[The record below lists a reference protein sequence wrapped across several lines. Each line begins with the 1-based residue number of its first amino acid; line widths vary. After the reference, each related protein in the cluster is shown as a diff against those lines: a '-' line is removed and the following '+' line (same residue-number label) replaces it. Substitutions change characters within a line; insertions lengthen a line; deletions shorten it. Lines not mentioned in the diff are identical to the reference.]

1 MAQLRSC
8 TMPVRSA
15 GRCVRMVW
23 SHGGGRA
30 GQRDHR
36 MAGARADTHGRESGH
51 TSVAVAELWAS
62 EDRVAPWVSDIAR
75 AGLRAGRAQNGAAAA
90 VLAVLLRLPCP
101 PRPVRHTIFGTQ
113 GATPPKLRQ
122 SLLSAAAFS
131 FRFLP
136 SRRRGFQCAGPLFA
150 PH

>member
-1 MAQLRSC
+1 MHN
-8 TMPVRSA
+8 A
-15 GRCVRMVW
+15 GSFGGAMRPHGG

-90 VLAVLLRLPCP
+90 V
-101 PRPVRHTIFGTQ
+101 
-113 GATPPKLRQ
+113 
-122 SLLSAAAFS
+122 
-131 FRFLP
+131 
-136 SRRRGFQCAGPLFA
+136 
-150 PH
+150 